1 MMAVVAAAQAVE
13 DAIRKQG
20 LESCNLI
27 VGVDFTRSNTW
38 NGQPKKLQTST
49 THSGAWVLNS
59 STPDIRQAN
68 IPWPVS
74 A

>member
-38 NGQPKKLQTST
+38 NGQFKKTAS
-49 THSGAWVLNS
+49 LNHLF
-59 STPDIRQAN
+59 
-68 IPWPVS
+68 
-74 A
+74 